1 MTVIGAGATVE
12 LASAYLG
19 TISFAGATGTLI
31 IDQASKF
38 GGTISGQLAIGDV
51 IDLADISG
59 GADATIAYSGANSS
73 GTLTVSDGTHTASI
87 ALTGNYSLANFTASS
102 DGHGGTIV
110 VDPPVLPAGVTLQQ
124 IDGGP
129 TYYADHG
136 FTNAASM
143 GWDNPNFFAIGPF
156 DSSYNSQTDI
166 TTWSALGWNTDFAD
180 GGVTLSLAASYGIS
194 VIEQN
199 LSGSYGTNVVGLLS
213 QDEPSTF
220 ADGVS
225 TPLSSTANSVQ
236 NGRFWWMNNTWSW
249 DWGQGLSGAPA
260 PGTPASI
267 LSDLVKTPDGTT
279 RHIDIN
285 SIDLYWFAGS
295 RDPSWSGYMLG
306 STGLGKLLYNL
317 PSGMTADQA
326 QRGSNYGDLIDIER
340 SYQVG
345 SNPAPIYAFIEDGQ
359 PFTGSTNGSTYITPA
374 ELNWATWSSLIHGAR
389 GIIYFDHSFS
399 GPGAGNVDVEDPYYQ
414 TVQPGQT
421 ISIYGQIKATDA
433 LVKQLAPVLNSPFAM
448 NYVTVRPAGL

>member
-1 MTVIGAGATVE
+1 
-12 LASAYLG
+12 
-19 TISFAGATGTLI
+19 
-31 IDQASKF
+31 
-38 GGTISGQLAIGDV
+38 
-51 IDLADISG
+51 
-59 GADATIAYSGANSS
+59 
-73 GTLTVSDGTHTASI
+73 
-87 ALTGNYSLANFTASS
+87 
-102 DGHGGTIV
+102 
-110 VDPPVLPAGVTLQQ
+110 
-124 IDGGP
+124 
-129 TYYADHG
+129 
-136 FTNAASM
+136 M

-199 LSGSYGTNVVGLLS
+199 LSGSYGTNIVGLLS

-220 ADGVS
+220 TDGVS

-267 LSDLVKTPDGTT
+267 LSDLVKTPNGTT
-279 RHIDIN
+279 RHIDLN
-285 SIDLYWFAGS
+285 TIDLYWFAGS

-317 PSGMTADQA
+317 PSGMTTDQA

-374 ELNWATWSSLIHGAR
+374 ELNWASWSSIIHGAR

-399 GPGAGNVDVEDPYYQ
+399 GPGVGNVDVEDPYFQ

-421 ISIYGQIKATDA
+421 ISIYNQIKATDA
-433 LVKQLAPVLNSPFAM
+433 LVEQLAPVLNSS
-448 NYVTVRPAGL
+448 VRSELRHRQSRRIHL